1 MTTLWILFG
10 LMNLGTFLKTGNCV
24 EVHDQVLA
32 ITPKTQEQVEVL
44 KNVSSEDE
52 SALWKPESRHYIREE
67 SEVRLFV
74 PATNLEAVK
83 DLLQRH
89 NITHEVLV
97 ANTRALIE
105 MQMDDS
111 TDVQRSSNFYERYH
125 KLEEIYDWI
134 NRTAQDHPAIIKTIL
149 IGSSSENRPL
159 YVLKLSMNNREDK
172 KAMWIDC
179 GIHAR
184 EWISPAFCLWFVQHS
199 LTSYNVSRD
208 ITDILDNMDVYILP
222 VMNPDG
228 YSYTWTTNRNWR
240 SNRSVHNGSSC
251 IGVDL
256 NRNFN
261 SSWCSTG
268 VVSHDPCDNTYCG
281 AFPESEPE
289 SKAVA
294 DFLRS
299 HKDTVQLYISIHAFS
314 QMLLFPYSYKKEHAE
329 NHNDLLEMAQEA
341 AQKIKNIYENNYK
354 YGQGATTIY
363 LAPGGSDDWAYD
375 LGIKYAFTFELQDK
389 ERGHYGFLLPPSLI
403 PTACNEALTAVT
415 TVALKVVE
423 KTQAL
428 RSHPA
433 SL

>member
-1 MTTLWILFG
+1 MTTLWILFVFW
-10 LMNLGTFLKTGNCV
+10 GTFLKTGNGV
-24 EVHDQVLA
+24 EVHDQVLS
-32 ITPKTQEQVEVL
+32 IIPKTQEQVEVL

-52 SALWKPESRHYIREE
+52 SALWQPVTSQFIREQ
-67 SEVRLFV
+67 SEVHLFV

-89 NITHEVLV
+89 NITHKVLQ

-105 MQMDDS
+105 MQTMKDIRRD
-111 TDVQRSSNFYERYH
+111 SNFHESYH
-125 KLEEIYDWI
+125 SLEEIYVWI
-134 NRTAQDHPAIIKTIL
+134 NRTTQDHPTIIKTIL

-159 YVLKLSMNNREDK
+159 HVLKLSMNNREDK

-199 LTSYNVSRD
+199 LSSYNVSQN
-208 ITDILDNMDVYILP
+208 ITDILDNMDVYVLP

-228 YSYTWTTNRNWR
+228 YSYTWTTNRMWR
-240 SNRSVHNGSSC
+240 KNRSVGNGSSC
-251 IGVDL
+251 MGVDL
-256 NRNFN
+256 NRNFDAN
-261 SSWCSTG
+261 WCTEG
-268 VVSHDPCDNTYCG
+268 ASHNPCTSTYCG
-281 AFPESEPE
+281 TSPESEPE

-299 HKDTVQLYISIHAFS
+299 HKDTIQLYLSIHSYS
-314 QMLLFPYSYKKEHAE
+314 QLLLFPYAYKEEQAE

-341 AQKIKNIYENNYK
+341 AQEIKKLYGNDYK
-354 YGQGATTIY
+354 YGPGATTIY
-363 LAPGGSDDWAYD
+363 LAPGGSEDWAYD
-375 LGIKYAFTFELQDK
+375 LGIKYAFTFELQD
-389 ERGHYGFLLPPSLI
+389 RGHYGFLLPPSNI
-403 PTACNEALTAVT
+403 SSACYEALTAVT
-415 TVALKVVE
+415 TIALKVVE

-428 RSHPA
+428 RSPPT

>member
-1 MTTLWILFG
+1 MKTLWILFV
-10 LMNLGTFLKTGNCV
+10 LMNLGTFLETGNCV

-52 SALWKPESRHYIREE
+52 SALWQPVSPHYIREE

-74 PATNLEAVK
+74 PATKSEAVK

-97 ANTRALIE
+97 ANTRPLIE

-125 KLEEIYDWI
+125 NLEEIYDWI

-149 IGSSSENRPL
+149 IGSSSENQPL

-199 LTSYNVSRD
+199 LSSYNVSQD

-228 YSYTWTTNRNWR
+228 YKYTWTTVRNRWWR
-240 SNRSVHNGSSC
+240 KNCSARNGSRC
-251 IGVDL
+251 MGVDL
-256 NRNFN
+256 NRNFDAN
-261 SSWCSTG
+261 WCTEG
-268 VVSHDPCDNTYCG
+268 ASHDPQDNTYCG
-281 AFPESEPE
+281 ASPESEPE

-299 HKDTVQLYISIHAFS
+299 HKDTVQLYISIHSFS
-314 QMLLFPYSYKKEHAE
+314 QMLLFPYSYKKEQAE

-341 AQKIKNIYENNYK
+341 AQKIKELYGNDYK
-354 YGQGATTIY
+354 YGPGATTIY

-375 LGIKYAFTFELQDK
+375 LGIKYAFTFELQD
-389 ERGHYGFLLPPSLI
+389 RGRLGFLLPSSRI
-403 PTACNEALTAVT
+403 SSACNEALTAVT

>member
-1 MTTLWILFG
+1 MKTVWILFV

-32 ITPKTQEQVEVL
+32 IIPKTQEQVEVL

-52 SALWKPESRHYIREE
+52 LALWQPVSPQYIGEQ
-67 SEVRLFV
+67 SDVRLFV
-74 PATNLEAVK
+74 PATKLDAVK

-105 MQMDDS
+105 MQTDDS

-125 KLEEIYDWI
+125 NLEEIYDWI
-134 NRTAQDHPAIIKTIL
+134 NSTAQDHPTMIKTIL

-184 EWISPAFCLWFVQHS
+184 EWISPAFCLWFVKHS
-199 LTSYNVSRD
+199 LSSYNVSQD

-228 YSYTWTTNRNWR
+228 YNYTWTTLKNRMWR
-240 SNRSVHNGSSC
+240 KNCSARNGSRC
-251 IGVDL
+251 MGVDL
-256 NRNFN
+256 NRNFDAN
-261 SSWCSTG
+261 WCTEG
-268 VVSHDPCDNTYCG
+268 ASHDPYNDTYCG
-281 AFPESEPE
+281 ASPESEPE

-299 HKDTVQLYISIHAFS
+299 HKDTVQLYISIHSYS
-314 QMLLFPYSYKKEHAE
+314 QMLLFPYSYKEEKAE

-341 AQKIKNIYENNYK
+341 AQKIKELYGNDYD
-354 YGQGATTIY
+354 YGQGAMTLD

-375 LGIKYAFTFELQDK
+375 LGIKYAFTFELQD
-389 ERGHYGFLLPPSLI
+389 RGHYGFLLPPSNI
-403 PTACNEALTAVT
+403 SSACNEALTAVM

-423 KTQAL
+423 KTQAPT
-428 RSHPA
+428 SPPT